1 MISGFVCPNI
11 LQAPFSLAQFPD
23 AFNICNLF
31 LYHGWRGHIRKD
43 YLFIFF
49 SWSDHT
55 EEEFELKTDIR
66 IQFANSQL
74 KKTKYYQRKSLEL
87 SN

>member
-23 AFNICNLF
+23 TFNNCDLF
-31 LYHGWRGHIRKD
+31 LYHGWRGHIHED

-55 EEEFELKTDIR
+55 EEEFELKAHIR
-66 IQFANSQL
+66 IQFANSC
-74 KKTKYYQRKSLEL
+74 
-87 SN
+87 